1 MINKIIN
8 FLKYYKPSREWRLP
22 FLLLVSTIPPTLLTH
37 FACAKYGISI
47 GVAIGFFG
55 SIPIVFILVGRYLWM
70 TGWRTIKCPQQIF
83 YFHTQY

>member
-37 FACAKYGISI
+37 FACVKYGISI

-55 SIPIVFILVGRYLWM
+55 SIPIVIYTCW
-70 TGWRTIKCPQQIF
+70 KIF
-83 YFHTQY
+83 MDDWLEDD